1 MNMGVALIFF
11 AILKTDGDGF
21 HMLGRHDVP
30 ANFGHQVPKPVLLL
44 HVQVVEARYV
54 ATGSYHNVARRQGL
68 RSLHSNPILAGD
80 PGVVCR
86 SRAEE
91 AVSHL

>member
-1 MNMGVALIFF
+1 
-11 AILKTDGDGF
+11 
-21 HMLGRHDVP
+21 
-30 ANFGHQVPKPVLLL
+30 
-44 HVQVVEARYV
+44 
-54 ATGSYHNVARRQGL
+54 L